1 MGDPAVEVSALA
13 WSITAMSEATSR
25 LPAVKAWNQTQAL
38 AAIGE
43 AVWWITMVDA
53 TLVRHHPDVYDAVRT
68 AQAPA
73 ERLLI
78 EQALAG
84 LRFVRNWIGRG
95 AGLEEAIQ
103 TSGQDAGSRRITHWT
118 WKPVSEPA
126 LASLPPRGQAWET
139 ARYRAYQAHLAGHT
153 IGQTLGQAV
162 AFLALTDANTA
173 STTAISAD
181 MRR

>member
-1 MGDPAVEVSALA
+1 MGDPAVEASALA
-13 WSITAMSEATSR
+13 WSITAMSEVTAR
-25 LPAVKAWNQTQAL
+25 LPAMNAWDQTQAL

-53 TLVRHHPDVYDAVRT
+53 TLVRHYPDVYDGVRA

-103 TSGQDAGSRRITHWT
+103 TSGQDAGPGRITHWT
-118 WKPVSEPA
+118 WKPVSEPV
-126 LASLPPRGQAWET
+126 LASLPPRGQAWEM
-139 ARYRAYQAHLAGHT
+139 ARHRAYQAHLVGHT
-153 IGQTLGQAV
+153 IGETFGQTV
-162 AFLALTDANTA
+162 TFLMLTGANTA

-181 MRR
+181 MRH